1 MGVRLKAQAFSRT
14 PIIINKS
21 KEISMRVTQHPILEF
36 KEKPLVS
43 FTFDGKK
50 YEGFEGEPV
59 ATALYQAGVRVFG
72 HTHEHGRPRGLY
84 CNIGNCSSC
93 LATVD
98 GKPNVRIC
106 VEPLKA
112 GMVVE
117 TQKGRGIL
125 K

>member
-1 MGVRLKAQAFSRT
+1 
-14 PIIINKS
+14 
-21 KEISMRVTQHPILEF
+21 MRVTQHPILEF

-43 FTFDGKK
+43 FTFDGKE
-50 YEGFEGEPV
+50 YEGCEGEPV
-59 ATALYQAGVRVFG
+59 ATALYSAGVRVFG
-72 HTHEHGRPRGLY
+72 HTHDDGRPRGLY

-98 GKPNVRIC
+98 GRPNVRIC